1 MDGSPKKEVTPLF
14 FNIFFLIYFK
24 RLFLNLYIPEKYL
37 SLPWALANFKN
48 LESIMNQNLIR
59 YLKDFNNRRVF
70 LPTINISEL
79 TIKLVCGARVFL

>member
-1 MDGSPKKEVTPLF
+1 MGPGELQES
-14 FNIFFLIYFK
+14 
-24 RLFLNLYIPEKYL
+24 R
-37 SLPWALANFKN
+37 
-48 LESIMNQNLIR
+48 SIMNQNLIR